1 MPDVRE
7 ARAFY
12 QSLGPPMDVTAV
24 REIGWRKL
32 ASGATT
38 FVVDFTPVA
47 TQEQIKIEV
56 APTCP
61 KCGETMERRQNSKT
75 GGEFWGCPDYP
86 SCKGTR
92 PI

>member
-1 MPDVRE
+1 MPDMRQ

-12 QSLGPPMDVTAV
+12 QSLGSPVDVTAV

-38 FVVDFTPVA
+38 FVVDFTIVP
-47 TQEQIKIEV
+47 TNEQIKIEA

-61 KCGETMERRQNSKT
+61 KCGETMEKKQNRTTKQW
-75 GGEFWGCPDYP
+75 FWGCPNWQEH
-86 SCKGTR
+86 
-92 PI
+92 